1 MIGNDSDTWLDN
13 PKGFQDL
20 LKTDLSKKNDL
31 LQQQNGY
38 NVAIIWLSS
47 LPGAKKQGGY
57 NEDSAR
63 EGFG

>member
-1 MIGNDSDTWLDN
+1 VVRTPRFSKF
-13 PKGFQDL
+13 PK
-20 LKTDLSKKNDL
+20 KTACKKNDL